1 MDVGT
6 DVSACRAVPQVS
18 YLTQVLRQVILMV
31 SLSSQLKVATEWVQP
46 HWIGPAEALNPS
58 VRGYT
63 KDLAFE
69 GIKIS
74 FKKMVN
80 SNELP
85 DLWRKE
91 RNDWIMCLFS
101 HNLLCYRNAEDT

>member
-6 DVSACRAVPQVS
+6 DVSACGAVPQVS

-80 SNELP
+80 SN
-85 DLWRKE
+85 
-91 RNDWIMCLFS
+91 
-101 HNLLCYRNAEDT
+101 